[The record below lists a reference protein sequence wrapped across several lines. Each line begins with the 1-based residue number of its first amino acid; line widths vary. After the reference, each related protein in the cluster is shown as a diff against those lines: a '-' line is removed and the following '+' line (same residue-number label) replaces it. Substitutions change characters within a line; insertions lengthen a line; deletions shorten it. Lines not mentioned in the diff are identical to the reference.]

1 MQQTV
6 DTLKDGVD
14 NTTADISDEDLR
26 QLVIYYATFVRNPKN
41 NSKPVLDA
49 WNRWPKDL
57 WNRFNKMVID
67 ESNRTFDQT
76 DRPFWVRPATVN
88 IQYGID
94 A

>member
-6 DTLKDGVD
+6 DTLKADPAGPA
-14 NTTADISDEDLR
+14 ADITDEDLR

-41 NSKPVLDA
+41 TDSKPVLDA
-49 WNRWPKDL
+49 WDKWPKGLFD
-57 WNRFNKMVID
+57 RFKQMV
-67 ESNRTFDQT
+67 FDHGFNDT
-76 DRPFWVRPATVN
+76 PAFWVRPATVN